1 MKTLI
6 VLGILTLANLI
17 YAGLNNVKVHKEN
30 PFGLVGTAGVL
41 MLLKMVP
48 AATAVVL
55 NSVIFYLVVDL
66 VWALESCKDLF
77 LYQ

>member
-30 PFGLVGTAGVL
+30 PFGLVGTAGGTNASEDGTCRYCSRS
-41 MLLKMVP
+41 K
-48 AATAVVL
+48 
-55 NSVIFYLVVDL
+55 
-66 VWALESCKDLF
+66 
-77 LYQ
+77 

>member
-1 MKTLI
+1 
-6 VLGILTLANLI
+6 
-17 YAGLNNVKVHKEN
+17 
-30 PFGLVGTAGVL
+30 